1 MLDQWIAEARAGRPV
16 WIGDVRE
23 GCPDAVPVVL
33 QLQLQDGGLRQLSMP
48 LPRWQT
54 PEQRDFVSRYAAAC
68 AYNALSA
75 LSAREAAFYLD
86 LREED
91 AAALL
96 GQMEEVFQVH
106 RTRRSG
112 YGKVINIADRL
123 CRGFGG
129 GAFSFAI
136 RDIRHLP
143 PLPETKPEGG
153 AMG

>member
-1 MLDQWIAEARAGRPV
+1 M
-16 WIGDVRE
+16 
-23 GCPDAVPVVL
+23 
-33 QLQLQDGGLRQLSMP
+33 
-48 LPRWQT
+48 
-54 PEQRDFVSRYAAAC
+54 SRYAAAC
-68 AYNALSA
+68 VYNALSA
-75 LSAREAAFYLD
+75 FSAREAAFYLD

-136 RDIRHLP
+136 RRLCRRP
-143 PLPETKPEGG
+143 SRRAARFCPGCGRRCG
-153 AMG
+153 ARTGACAAAST